1 MDTDYRVT
9 RVISNNAVF
18 AQTPANPD
26 QDVILVG
33 RGVGFGVKPGEPLKN
48 AAQARSFIP
57 MGKEKTQL
65 LKALER
71 IDDELFDAVTTGL
84 EKATDHLGALDPSAY
99 LLLAEHI
106 AFAVQRVRRGEMIH
120 NPLLEEI
127 HAAFS
132 EEFNAAL
139 MVLADVNDCLGVHL
153 PVEEAA
159 YIALHLNAARTGSTV
174 KAPLATANALAG
186 DMALIRKALGIAP
199 SVSQH
204 SISAQRLARALIELR
219 THIRAGRQRT
229 NAMARSVERELPQE
243 FTAASDVIC
252 SMVGEPFLPHSL
264 RGEAAFFA
272 MFLHGWKQ

>member
-1 MDTDYRVT
+1 MSTDYRVT

-18 AQTPANPD
+18 VQSTAHPD
-26 QDVILVG
+26 QEEILVG
-33 RGVGFGVKPGEPLKN
+33 RGVGFGVKAGEMLKD
-48 AAQARSFIP
+48 ASQARSFIP
-57 MGKEKTQL
+57 KGKEKSQL

-71 IDDELFDAVTTGL
+71 IDDDLFAAVTAGL
-84 EKATDHLGALDPSAY
+84 EKAMDYLGALDPSAY

-106 AFAVQRVRRGEMIH
+106 SFAVQRVRRGEIIH

-127 HAAFS
+127 HAAFT
-132 EEFNAAL
+132 EEFDAAL
-139 MVLADVNDCLGVHL
+139 MVLAEVNDSLGVHL

-186 DMALIRKALGIAP
+186 DMAIVRNALGIAP
-199 SVSQH
+199 SISQH
-204 SISAQRLARALIELR
+204 SISAQRLASALIELR
-219 THIRAGRQRT
+219 THIAAGRRRS
-229 NAMARSVERELPQE
+229 NAMARSVERELPRE
-243 FTAASDVIC
+243 FGAASEVIC
-252 SMVGEPFLPHSL
+252 SVVETPSLPHSL